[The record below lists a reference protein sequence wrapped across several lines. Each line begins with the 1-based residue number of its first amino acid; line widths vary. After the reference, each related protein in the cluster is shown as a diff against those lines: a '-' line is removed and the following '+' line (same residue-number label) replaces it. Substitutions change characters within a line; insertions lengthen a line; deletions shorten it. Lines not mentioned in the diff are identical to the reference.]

1 MCCCPRVARNPSCAT
16 GLWHSVSYSGYSG
29 SYISHML
36 LMFTLFSCLPKQMP
50 CFQFYIHNCLIG
62 CEYKILTSA
71 VLVVVNMVMIV
82 IMIMK

>member
-1 MCCCPRVARNPSCAT
+1 
-16 GLWHSVSYSGYSG
+16 
-29 SYISHML
+29 
-36 LMFTLFSCLPKQMP
+36 MP

-82 IMIMK
+82 IMIMKWQEWIWHHIYVVFAKRI